1 MEMDLKDPKE
11 VMEEVIKRLKKSS
24 PKELLSYAIRNE
36 VEEAKYYA
44 RLASRAKRLSVKAL
58 FLKMS
63 EESREHEAALKSLF
77 EKLFPGEEPLAVEL
91 PPVEVAPLY
100 PKFASVEDYITAL
113 EYCME
118 SELFAKRTYELLG
131 EVAEDKEVRELAL
144 SLATMEEEH
153 YQEIKKVYELIK
165 AMSEKNIAPSSLR
178 PGGYLFTDNVK
189 AKYFLIDMASRGFP
203 LRAIIRENPEKFLEG
218 LSGRVEVVWIT
229 KAKGESSVSPS
240 ELPSMSSELLKFLKE
255 NSERGSVLFL
265 QNLGYI
271 ALELGFKEMMDFVL
285 YLKDSAVLHN
295 GYLVA
300 TAVPEAFEKK
310 EWAILTSELE
320 LIS

>member
-1 MEMDLKDPKE
+1 METNSKDPKE
-11 VMEEVIKRLKKSS
+11 IMEKVIERLKKAS

-63 EESREHEAALKSLF
+63 EESREHEAALRDLF
-77 EKLFPGEEPLAVEL
+77 RKLFPGEKPLIVEL

-131 EVAEDKEVRELAL
+131 EVAENKEVRELAL
-144 SLATMEEEH
+144 SLAAMEEEH

-165 AMSEKNIAPSSLR
+165 AMSEKNIAPSNIR

-189 AKYFLIDMASRGFP
+189 AKYFLIDIVSRGFP
-203 LRAIIRENPEKFLEG
+203 LKALIRENPEKFLEG
-218 LSGRVEVVWIT
+218 LSGNVEVVWIT
-229 KAKGESSVSPS
+229 KTKGKNSVSPS
-240 ELPSMSSELLKFLKE
+240 ELSSMSGELLKFLEE

-271 ALELGFKEMMDFVL
+271 ALELGFREMMDFLL

-295 GYLVA
+295 GYLIA
-300 TAVPEAFEKK
+300 TAVPEAFDKK